1 MPVHSV
7 AALTVRA
14 PGGRAVV
21 VMHDETRPRNG
32 HEAATLEALARRI
45 AALLPAARHERP
57 YFVPARTLT
66 REEALSLGIHGADD
80 LFGGVVPH
88 AFVASK
94 LISHS
99 TPPHASARPRGWSDS
114 MASAIAGVVLPGY
127 AAFNHE
133 DAYRAG
139 VALLADGCVRFKQGG
154 GIGGNGQSVLHDA
167 SELEHALDAIDP
179 VEIEAQG
186 VVLERNLES
195 ETTISIGEI
204 HLGGLRA
211 AYHGS
216 QRRTLDHAGREVYG
230 GSDLVVRRGRLA
242 DLEQHTRDPA
252 IRLALQ
258 QVRTYDDAAHAAY
271 PGLCA
276 SRRNYDVAQGI
287 DASGRRWSGVLEQSW
302 RIGGASPAEL
312 AALEALAANPDL
324 DEVHASAIEVFAL
337 VDAPAGSTVHW
348 RGFDPVVGALTKYSL
363 VHFDG
368 HPTR

>member
-1 MPVHSV
+1 M
-7 AALTVRA
+7 AAVMMRA

-21 VMHDETRPRNG
+21 VMHDESRARDG
-32 HEAATLEALARRI
+32 HEAATLDALARRI

-66 REEALSLGIHGADD
+66 REEALPLGIHGADD

-94 LISHS
+94 LISHA
-99 TPPHASARPRGWSDS
+99 TPPNASARPRGWSDS
-114 MASAIAGVVLPGY
+114 MGAAVAGVVLPGY

-139 VALLADGCVRFKQGG
+139 IELLTDGCVRFKHGG
-154 GIGGNGQSVLHDA
+154 GIGGNGQSVVHDA
-167 SELEHALDAIDP
+167 SELELALDAIDP
-179 VEIEAQG
+179 ASIGAQG

-195 ETTISIGEI
+195 ETTISIGEVQ
-204 HLGGLRA
+204 LGGLRA
-211 AYHGS
+211 AYHGA
-216 QRRTLDHAGREVYG
+216 QRRTLNHAGHEVYG

-252 IRLALQ
+252 MRLALQ
-258 QVRTYDDAAHAAY
+258 QVRIYDEAAHAAY

-287 DASGRRWSGVLEQSW
+287 DAAGRRWSGVLEQSW

-312 AALEALAANPDL
+312 AALEALAAHPDL
-324 DEVHASAIEVFAL
+324 DEVHASAVEVFAL
-337 VDAPAGSTVHW
+337 TDAPAGAIVHW
-348 RGFDPVVGALTKYSL
+348 RGIDPVVGALTKYSL
-363 VHFDG
+363 VHADG
-368 HPTR
+368 HPAR